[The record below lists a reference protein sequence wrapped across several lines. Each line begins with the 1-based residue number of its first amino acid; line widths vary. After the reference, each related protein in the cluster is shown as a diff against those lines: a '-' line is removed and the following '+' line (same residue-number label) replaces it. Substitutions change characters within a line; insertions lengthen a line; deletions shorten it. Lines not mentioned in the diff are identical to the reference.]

1 MSKNLTELHQQ
12 RGQLLE
18 RIASQR
24 ATLARQALPLQ
35 AAADTG
41 SRIVALLRD
50 GVQYLKSHPLPVA
63 LAVLALVLLKPRR
76 ALRWAGRGLFLWRSW
91 RALRAWLPA
100 SLLGRGR

>member
-1 MSKNLTELHQQ
+1 MNQSLTDLYLQ
-12 RGQLLE
+12 RGRLLE

-24 ATLARQALPLQ
+24 ATLAWQLVPLQ
-35 AAADTG
+35 NASDAG
-41 SRIVALLRD
+41 SRVMAMLRG

-91 RALRAWLPA
+91 RALRAWLPE
-100 SLLGRGR
+100 SLLGRDL